1 MLLAQITDT
10 HIKADGKW
18 AYGKVDTVGFL
29 QKAIEHVNG
38 FLPRIDAAILTG
50 DLTDRGGPKE
60 FHELRKHLKKL
71 SVPWFPVPGNHDRR
85 DMMKE
90 AFADHGHIKS
100 CPDFIQ
106 YAVED
111 FPFRL
116 IGLDTTEIGKPHGF
130 LCDERLKWLDM
141 CLKAKPDKP
150 TLIFQHHPPFETG
163 IRHMDVQNLLNGDSL
178 MDLLARHPQVKHVA
192 CGHVHR
198 PSEVTL
204 RGIGVSIAP
213 NAAHSVSLDLD
224 PEGPSSFTMDPPSLR
239 LFNLDAE
246 RGRVV
251 SHVSFIGEFDGPYPF
266 FDMSGALLD

>member
-10 HIKADGKW
+10 HIKADGLW

-29 QKAIEHVNG
+29 RRAIAHVNA
-38 FLPRIDAAILTG
+38 FRPAIDAAILTG

-60 FHELRKHLKKL
+60 FAELRSHLDAL
-71 SVPWFPVPGNHDRR
+71 AVPWFPVPGNHDRR
-85 DMMKE
+85 DIMRQ
-90 AFADHGHIKS
+90 AFSDHDKVRA
-100 CPDFIQ
+100 CPEFIQ

-130 LCDERLKWLDM
+130 LCDTRLKWLDQ
-141 CLKAKPDKP
+141 CLQAEPDKP

-163 IRHMDVQNLLNGDSL
+163 IRHMDVQNLRNGDAL

-224 PEGPSSFTMDPPSLR
+224 PDGPPSFTMDPPGLR

-251 SHVSFIGEFDGPYPF
+251 SHISYIGNFDGPYPF